1 MEMIEEVVD
10 AACDGSGCECD
21 NAPGALLEGLKK
33 AYELGYE
40 SLPELIHDL
49 EEHLR

>member
-1 MEMIEEVVD
+1 MDLIEEVVD

-21 NAPGALLEGLKK
+21 NAPGALLAGLQK
-33 AYELGYE
+33 AHQLGYDDIA
-40 SLPELIHDL
+40 SLIKDL

>member
-1 MEMIEEVVD
+1 MDMIEEVVD

-33 AYELGYE
+33 AHELGYD
-40 SLPELIHDL
+40 SVADLIKDL
-49 EEHLR
+49 EAHLA